1 LNCNLKVKMKFIS
14 LIYLIVV
21 TLKCSLAFPFFMA
34 SVGSVPKRIV
44 KYHTS
49 RSVPAMTQYRRMQS
63 LFESP
68 KRFENVMFP
77 DEQYIEQ
84 RKMTDS
90 QSDESSDLHPI
101 YVLPPP
107 NFQPIVY
114 PNSRVDGVLPG
125 AKVTGNKE
133 LTLKLLPPRTFPY
146 QYPHGFSS
154 WLFGGMSALQRGSF
168 WEQLSS
174 DLALHNPVKAHEP
187 NRVVVY
193 VKRTQPIGQPNWTQF
208 PTIEAH
214 SVLENEATN
223 HNNNNNNKVI
233 KSKLPVGLTSFFL
246 GGMRGISGRHWQMPP
261 TLVSQVEF
269 MPNDG
274 KQMTDKDKKKTEYKP
289 AVHFDDE
296 SDLYN
301 VIKLD

>member
-1 LNCNLKVKMKFIS
+1 
-14 LIYLIVV
+14 
-21 TLKCSLAFPFFMA
+21 
-34 SVGSVPKRIV
+34 
-44 KYHTS
+44 
-49 RSVPAMTQYRRMQS
+49 
-63 LFESP
+63 
-68 KRFENVMFP
+68 MFP

-84 RKMTDS
+84 RKMNDNP
-90 QSDESSDLHPI
+90 SDEPSDLHPI

-114 PNSRVDGVLPG
+114 PTSRADGVQPG
-125 AKVTGNKE
+125 SQVIGNQE
-133 LTLKLLPPRTFPY
+133 LTLKLSPRQYPY

-154 WLFGGMSALQRGSF
+154 WIFGGLSGIQRGSF

-193 VKRTQPIGQPNWTQF
+193 VKGTQPIGQPNWMSF

-214 SVLENEATN
+214 SVPEDQVTN
-223 HNNNNNNKVI
+223 HKNNQDNRVVKT
-233 KSKLPVGLTSFFL
+233 KLPVGLTSFFL

-261 TLVSQVEF
+261 ALVSQVEF

-274 KQMTDKDKKKTEYKP
+274 KQMTDSEKKKTEYKP
-289 AVHFDDE
+289 AIQFDDE

-301 VIKLD
+301 IIKHD